1 MSISEAKRKEIESK
15 RREQILSVALSL
27 FYKNGYT
34 NTKISDISEAAGISK
49 GLVYRYFESKAEIL
63 FSYRD
68 VLNACLEEIKSIP
81 SAKAAIKEFGL
92 RFLSTPDE
100 TCFNHPLQVYI
111 MVFVKGEINDTKYE
125 NPVYQDFGS
134 VFFGPL
140 FEKGMQV
147 GEFKEGNANEFG
159 DIYWHYLL
167 GYIMDVIQNPN
178 RSIHAPNLDSVIAL
192 FEP

>member
-63 FSYRD
+63 FSYLD
-68 VLNACLEEIKSIP
+68 FLNECLAEIKTIP
-81 SAKAAIKEFGL
+81 SAKTAIKEFGL
-92 RFLSTPDE
+92 RFLSPPNE
-100 TCFNHPLQVYI
+100 TSYNHPLQVYAI
-111 MVFVKGEINDTKYE
+111 VFVKGELNDTKYK
-125 NPVYQDFGS
+125 NPIYQDFGK
-134 VFFGPL
+134 VFFGPI
-140 FEKGMQV
+140 FEKGIKN

-159 DIYWHYLL
+159 NIYWHYLL
-167 GYIMDVIQNPN
+167 GHIMDFIQNPDLL
-178 RSIHAPNLDSVIAL
+178 STMPNLDSVIAL

>member
-15 RREQILSVALSL
+15 RREQILSVALPL
-27 FYKNGYT
+27 FFKKGYT
-34 NTKISDISEAAGISK
+34 NTKISDIAEAANISK

-63 FSYRD
+63 FSYLD
-68 VLNACLEEIKSIP
+68 FLNACLEEIHMMP

-92 RFLSTPDE
+92 RFLSAPSE
-100 TCFNHPLQVYI
+100 TCYNHPLQVYI
-111 MVFVKGEINDTKYE
+111 IVFVKGELNDTKYK

-134 VFFGPL
+134 IYFGPI
-140 FEKGMQV
+140 FEKGIQA
-147 GEFKEGNANEFG
+147 GEFKEGNANQFG

-167 GYIMDVIQNPN
+167 GNIMDFIQNPD
-178 RSIHAPNLDSVIAL
+178 RSIHSSSLDAVIAL

>member
-1 MSISEAKRKEIESK
+1 MSISEVNRLELESM
-15 RREQILSVALSL
+15 RRGQILSVALPL
-27 FYKNGYT
+27 FYKNGYK
-34 NTKISDISEAAGISK
+34 NTKISDIAEAANISK

-68 VLNACLEEIKSIP
+68 FLYECLEEIKVMP

-100 TCFNHPLQVYI
+100 TSYNHPLQVYV
-111 MVFVKGEINDTKYE
+111 MVFVKGELNGTKYK
-125 NPVYQDFGS
+125 NPVYNDFGC
-134 VFFGPL
+134 VYFGPI
-140 FEKGMQV
+140 FERGIKA
-147 GEFKEGNANEFG
+147 GEFKKGDANVYG

-167 GYIMDVIQNPN
+167 GNIMDFMQNKDQPI
-178 RSIHAPNLDSVIAL
+178 SSSNLENVIAL

>member
-27 FYKNGYT
+27 FFKNGYK
-34 NTKISDISEAAGISK
+34 NTKISDIAEAAGISK

-63 FSYRD
+63 FSYLD
-68 VLNACLEEIKSIP
+68 FLNACLEEINAIP
-81 SAKAAIKEFGL
+81 SAKTAIKEFGL
-92 RFLSTPDE
+92 RFLSTPNE
-100 TCFNHPLQVYI
+100 TCYNHPLQVYAI
-111 MVFVKGEINDTKYE
+111 VFVKGELNDTKYK
-125 NPVYQDFGS
+125 NPIYQDFGRI
-134 VFFGPL
+134 FFGPL
-140 FEKGMQV
+140 FEKGIHA

-167 GYIMDVIQNPN
+167 GHIMDFIQHPDALNTM
-178 RSIHAPNLDSVIAL
+178 PNLDAVIAL